1 VRVNKRTVFSGLLI
15 AALVGPFLF
24 MPAVSFVGSMLVP
37 SQAVP
42 ATVHAPSLLAE
53 AIWARANGGRAT
65 QLQPLNPF
73 TVGRAASCHLLA
85 ERFEDQAKRDAE
97 HNACMALLPG
107 IEGIGY
113 LSSVHLRSQGVWNDA
128 RVPFASLAQI
138 NKVMSTWTRTQVID
152 TLAERGEFVLGF
164 QGTDQAARGFFN
176 RSAAE
181 LTLSQAA
188 LIGSLLG
195 DTRSDPWCTPARAA
209 QRRGQILER
218 MRDNGVI
225 DDAAFDAANR
235 SDLGLVTRP
244 SAAKACESQRAGS

>member
-37 SQAVP
+37 APAVP

-73 TVGRAASCHLLA
+73 TVARAASCHLLA

-113 LSSVHLRSQGVWNDA
+113 LSSLHMQSVGVSNDL
-128 RVPFASLAQI
+128 RVPFVGLAQI
-138 NKVMSTWTRTQVID
+138 NKVMNTWSKTQVID
-152 TLAERGEFVLGF
+152 TLAERGEFVLGW
-164 QGTDQAARGFFN
+164 QGADQAAQGFYN
-176 RSAAE
+176 RTPAE
-181 LTLSQAA
+181 LTLPQAA

-195 DTRSDPWCTPARAA
+195 DTRLDPWCTPARAA
-209 QRRGQILER
+209 QRRRQILER
-218 MRDNGVI
+218 IRDNGVI
-225 DDAAFDAANR
+225 DDAAFDTANR

-244 SAAKACESQRAGS
+244 SAVKPCESLHAGS